1 MPSLPAPEPVTELEV
16 LALRSGV
23 KGSRGLWRGE
33 QVYVKTLVSDDPDR
47 VAMFHH
53 EGEVAARVSQP
64 PNGHP
69 LVTPLLRHTHD
80 QLIFPFLPGGT
91 LRDLARCGPMS
102 AEAATEVTWGVLQA
116 VAFLHARG
124 VTHHDLK
131 PENVLLVGGEARM
144 DAVRLVDFGMS
155 HATDLPLDIHSGTRM
170 GTPHFMAPEQFQGVR
185 GDPRSDLYSVG
196 VLLFDCLAGHPPYE
210 DALGWLVG
218 ISEERAAAPG
228 PDALQPVILW
238 AIQRDRSCRP
248 QSAADLLGALG
259 QARQALGLAALPDL
273 SSSGAA

>member
-1 MPSLPAPEPVTELEV
+1 MPSLPASEPVTELDV

-23 KGSRGLWRGE
+23 KGSRGLWQGE
-33 QVYVKTLVSDDPDR
+33 QVYVKTLVSEDPDR

-53 EGEVAARVSQP
+53 EGEVAARLSRP
-64 PNGHP
+64 SHLHP
-69 LVTPLLRHTHD
+69 LVTPLLRHTRD
-80 QLIFPFLPGGT
+80 QLIFPFTSGGT
-91 LRDLARCGPMS
+91 LRDLARCGPMG
-102 AEAATEVTWGVLQA
+102 ADAATEVTWGVLQA
-116 VAFLHARG
+116 VAFLHACG

-131 PENVLLVGGEARM
+131 PENVLLVSGEARM

-155 HATDLPLDIHSGTRM
+155 HATDLQLDIHSGTRM

-238 AIQRDRSCRP
+238 AIQRDRSRRP